1 MYISQKTTR
10 NIYAMNANPQIN
22 TYFYIRETKIFLI
35 YHKHIL
41 VASKLHT
48 EWLSLQNLK
57 TPG

>member
-1 MYISQKTTR
+1 MYISQKTNR
-10 NIYAMNANPQIN
+10 NIYAINANPQIN
-22 TYFYIRETKIFLI
+22 TYVYLRETKIFLI

-48 EWLSLQNLK
+48 ERLPLQNLK